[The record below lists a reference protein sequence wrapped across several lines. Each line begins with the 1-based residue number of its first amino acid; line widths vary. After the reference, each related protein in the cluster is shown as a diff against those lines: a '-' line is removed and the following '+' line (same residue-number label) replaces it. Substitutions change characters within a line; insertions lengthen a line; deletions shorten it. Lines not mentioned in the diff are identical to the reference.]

1 MTGSFVTDVILIF
14 LICYAVLHIL
24 HGLGDAILRHFSVCR
39 HRECL
44 LLPLRSGS
52 ETLEFELRAALQTRD
67 DLSCALLIVDDGL
80 NKEEKLMLWR
90 LTDGCE
96 HVTVVEPANLL
107 EKVEQ
112 LSGTAINP

>member
-1 MTGSFVTDVILIF
+1 MTGSFILDVLLIF

-24 HGLGDAILRHFSVCR
+24 RELGDAILRRFCVSQ

-52 ETLEFELRAALQTRD
+52 ETLEFEIRTALQTSD
-67 DLSCALLIVDDGL
+67 DLCCTLVILDDGL
-80 NKEEKLMLWR
+80 SQSEKLMLWR

-96 HVTVVEPANLL
+96 RVTVTEPANLL
-107 EKVEQ
+107 EKVET
-112 LSGTAINP
+112 LSGTPLIQ